1 MTLLTYTIVT
11 LKFYKM
17 VSNQRWTSRHRQN
30 HVRKI
35 VLHSPALI
43 QHAKHNTVLLIRI
56 ECQLSSVSVTEN
68 QFTDNISFTGCSD
81 EHMDSCW
88 FNSQK
93 YHALCNSPFAWKK
106 RKRKKKH
113 TAGTALKSN
122 RKNVKTEVKSISCHT
137 FTHNRSLSWLDTSN
151 AIKQWRY

>member
-30 HVRKI
+30 FDRKI

-88 FNSQK
+88 FHSQK
-93 YHALCNSPFAWKK
+93 PLFSHFFGWILELFRQSVFFSFSFFFKQKGNYKGHDTFGNEINMSPYAHPSTPWMIYY
-106 RKRKKKH
+106 
-113 TAGTALKSN
+113 L
-122 RKNVKTEVKSISCHT
+122 
-137 FTHNRSLSWLDTSN
+137 
-151 AIKQWRY
+151 